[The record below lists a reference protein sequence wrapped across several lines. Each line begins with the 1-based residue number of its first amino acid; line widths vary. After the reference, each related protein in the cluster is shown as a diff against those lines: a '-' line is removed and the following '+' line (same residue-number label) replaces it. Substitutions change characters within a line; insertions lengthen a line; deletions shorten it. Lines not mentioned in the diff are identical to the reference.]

1 MALLLREG
9 RIESL
14 FIQDTV
20 GKRGKQ
26 REREKE
32 PGRRRWCRNPYRL
45 GASVAAAACL

>member
-1 MALLLREG
+1 VALLLREG

-26 REREKE
+26 RERERAWEEEVVQK
-32 PGRRRWCRNPYRL
+32 PI
-45 GASVAAAACL
+45 